1 MLEDTLQLRSVMV
14 AWMEVQH
21 AVGGL
26 RLVPIVPN
34 AMVEERERRGQRG
47 ADLQDE
53 LYPPHI
59 SAMASPL
66 PPHVFWHFS
75 LGHTEVLLCFFAL
88 PSPQGPI
95 FLPAF
100 LLRWWQ

>member
-26 RLVPIVPN
+26 RLVLIVPN

-53 LYPPHI
+53 L
-59 SAMASPL
+59 
-66 PPHVFWHFS
+66 
-75 LGHTEVLLCFFAL
+75 
-88 PSPQGPI
+88 
-95 FLPAF
+95 
-100 LLRWWQ
+100 